1 MRRRISQRVALGSYL
16 GLIALTTAWSAW
28 LAPSTHFAISLVL
41 VVAVFPLLLPLRGVL
56 HGRVRTHLW
65 AAYLVLLY
73 FIHGVGVA
81 YADPAERWLGLA
93 EIALSLGFF
102 FSASL
107 YARWSAGERNEGPD
121 P

>member
-1 MRRRISQRVALGSYL
+1 MKRRLSQAAALASYL
-16 GLIALTTAWSAW
+16 GLIGLLTVWNVW
-28 LAPSTHFAISLVL
+28 LAPSAALPISLVL

-65 AAYLVLLY
+65 AAYLILLY

-81 YADPAERWLGLA
+81 YADPAERWLGLL
-93 EIALSLGFF
+93 EIALSLTFF
-102 FSASL
+102 FSASF
-107 YARWSAGERNEGPD
+107 YARWSASGPTQGAD